1 MANSAKKEKSFDM
14 LTLKEARKLQKEREN
29 KAIFTFL
36 FCFAF
41 IGVGSF
47 LLFYLTDI
55 LQTSTA
61 FYLIPI
67 VLFGLTIKKT
77 KIYLFFTKKEFVGTV
92 VRVDVYPV
100 KTGSIKGEHT
110 YETRQG
116 EQLEQE
122 IFIEGERLRTC
133 RIPAYIPVAPMIG
146 VGTKLC
152 LLRFIDEPILTN
164 I

>member
-1 MANSAKKEKSFDM
+1 M

-55 LQTSTA
+55 LNISTV

-67 VLFGLTIKKT
+67 ILLGLAIKKT
-77 KIYLFFTKKEFVGTV
+77 RIYLFLTKKEFTGKV

-100 KTGSIKGEHT
+100 KTGSIRGEHT
-110 YETRQG
+110 YEVRQG

-122 IFIEGERLRTC
+122 IFIEGDRLRTC
-133 RIPAYIPVAPMIG
+133 KIPAYIKVAPMIG
-146 VGTKLC
+146 VGTEIC
-152 LLRFIDEPILTN
+152 LLRFIDEPILMN
-164 I
+164 IQ

>member
-1 MANSAKKEKSFDM
+1 M
-14 LTLKEARKLQKEREN
+14 LTLKEARKIQKEREN
-29 KAIFTFL
+29 KAIFSFL
-36 FCFAF
+36 FWFAF
-41 IGVGSF
+41 IGVASF

-55 LQTSTA
+55 LNISTV

-67 VLFGLTIKKT
+67 ILLGLAIKQT
-77 KIYLFFTKKEFVGTV
+77 RIYLFLTQKEFVGRV

-122 IFIEGERLRTC
+122 IFIEGTGLRTC
-133 RIPAYIPVAPMIG
+133 RIPAYIKVAPMIG
-146 VGTKLC
+146 VGTEIC
-152 LLRFIDEPILTN
+152 LLRFIDQPILTELK
-164 I
+164 